1 MIENSAVINGAGTK
15 DDGGLDV
22 ASFSAAKL
30 LFTEGV
36 FAFVVLR
43 EFLSPDDLHY
53 EKEISFNFP
62 NVTCFVNEGLIC
74 DLFDVDLVD
83 GVPTTKGVLEGS
95 GE

>member
-1 MIENSAVINGAGTK
+1 M
-15 DDGGLDV
+15 

-36 FAFVVLR
+36 LDFVVFR
-43 EFLSPDDLHY
+43 EFLRPDDLHY

-62 NVTCFVNEGLIC
+62 DVTCFVNEGLIC

-83 GVPTTKGVLEGS
+83 GVPLMKGVLKGG